1 MQQTQTVLNKKSGLA
16 GAGFSFVI
24 FIYVLITLVGGLILS
39 LIEKEG
45 GLLTRA
51 ISCLYAP
58 LAITIVLVLLSRY
71 QKQKITLTANV
82 KKCNIK
88 FYGIAVLIAGG
99 MFLGLGFI
107 NVYLSQVFAGWG
119 IKITENALPLDT
131 VWHYLLFAVL
141 LSVLPAITEEAF
153 FRGFLVQGTRA
164 LGVIIACVVSSLAFA
179 LYHGSLAQF
188 VYQLIYGAV
197 LYMLT
202 VKAGSVIP
210 SMLAHFINNFVIITL
225 TYFNVALDMFSP
237 IVIAVGLVAL
247 ALGLVL
253 LFLPCKKTEK
263 GNKAEKGSV
272 KQEVLSFFI
281 TASIGMLVCVL
292 LIVLGAV
299 GV

>member
-71 QKQKITLTANV
+71 QKQKITLTANI

-119 IKITENALPLDT
+119 IKINENALPLDT

-153 FRGFLVQGTRA
+153 FRGFLTQDNT
-164 LGVIIACVVSSLAFA
+164 
-179 LYHGSLAQF
+179 
-188 VYQLIYGAV
+188 
-197 LYMLT
+197 
-202 VKAGSVIP
+202 
-210 SMLAHFINNFVIITL
+210 
-225 TYFNVALDMFSP
+225 
-237 IVIAVGLVAL
+237 
-247 ALGLVL
+247 
-253 LFLPCKKTEK
+253 
-263 GNKAEKGSV
+263 
-272 KQEVLSFFI
+272 
-281 TASIGMLVCVL
+281 
-292 LIVLGAV
+292 
-299 GV
+299 